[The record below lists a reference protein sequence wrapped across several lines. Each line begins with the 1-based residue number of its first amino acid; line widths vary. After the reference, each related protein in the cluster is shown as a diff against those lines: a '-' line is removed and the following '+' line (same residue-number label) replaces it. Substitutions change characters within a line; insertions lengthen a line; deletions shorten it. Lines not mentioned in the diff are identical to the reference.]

1 MSSTT
6 NNKVE
11 SKNEQ
16 REKELMRQACELAL
30 TSVNKNCGPFGCI
43 ITDKDYNIIS
53 EGNNMVTELND
64 PTAHAEIMA
73 IRKAC
78 KNKNSF
84 IIDGYKLF
92 SSCEPCP
99 MCLSAIYW
107 SKIKDIYYSNTREDA
122 KNIGF
127 DDDYIY
133 EEIKKDIND
142 REIKLKK
149 IKSENSLDS
158 FISWSEQ
165 ENKIE
170 Y

>member
-1 MSSTT
+1 
-6 NNKVE
+6 
-11 SKNEQ
+11 
-16 REKELMRQACELAL
+16 
-30 TSVNKNCGPFGCI
+30 
-43 ITDKDYNIIS
+43 
-53 EGNNMVTELND
+53 
-64 PTAHAEIMA
+64 
-73 IRKAC
+73 
-78 KNKNSF
+78 
-84 IIDGYKLF
+84 
-92 SSCEPCP
+92 